1 MKTYRLLLV
10 VISMVGLLSAC
21 EETDNETYYST
32 LGNLKITTDS
42 VIIESDKGNRMLVK
56 NSLSSSF
63 KDNDRVI
70 AYFTKTD
77 QTLPKGID
85 YIVNVYNIEKVLV
98 KPVIAYDSTKTD
110 SIGNDPIFVDG
121 AWISKNYLNVDFRF
135 YGYNLKHMI
144 NLTRNVGI
152 FGADTL
158 QLEIRH
164 NDKDDAPQYTLNGFV
179 SFDLTSIEYPEKDSV
194 VLHITAKEYGNK
206 VYEKYLTYRY

>member
-1 MKTYRLLLV
+1 MKTHRLLFV

-32 LGNLKITTDS
+32 LGNLKITADS
-42 VIIESDKGNRMLVK
+42 VIIESDKGNRMMVK

-70 AYFTKTD
+70 AYFTMAE
-77 QTLPKGID
+77 QPLPKGID
-85 YIVNVYNIEKVLV
+85 YVINVYNIEKVLV
-98 KPVIAYDSTKTD
+98 KPVIVYDSTKAD
-110 SIGNDPIFVDG
+110 SIGNDPIFVNG
-121 AWISKNYLNVDFRF
+121 TWISKNYLNVDFRF

-144 NLTRNVGI
+144 NLTRNAGI
-152 FGADTL
+152 FGADTI

-164 NDKDDAPQYTLNGFV
+164 NDKNDAPQYTLNGFV
-179 SFDLTSIEYPEKDSV
+179 SFDLTTIEHPEKDSV
-194 VLHITAKEYGNK
+194 VLHVTAKEYGNK